1 MKSITNSNLWRCL
14 PQLRDQLQL
23 AETVCATA
31 VAAGRSAED
40 LQCLAGQVE
49 GKRALLER
57 AIAEAAT
64 RSGRRGNDV

>member
-1 MKSITNSNLWRCL
+1 MKRITNSNLWRCV

-40 LQCLAGQVE
+40 LDCLAGQA
-49 GKRALLER
+49 KCIRALLAR
-57 AIAEAAT
+57 AIVEAAT
-64 RSGRRGNDV
+64 RKSHRGNDV